1 MEPTYLVYS
10 AVISASAA
18 GIILLMWENYSRQM
32 RRALRWRTKVT
43 KKSIRNYP
51 LLKQIN
57 AAIEKSKKAK
67 MEMELYE
74 AVSFLRN
81 AVILGS
87 GRIQGADS
95 LIEQLTERRGLM
107 SPIFEKMLRLS
118 RQNQQEEAIRYFSEQ
133 VCVPNAPDFSRL
145 LMQWDTID
153 PVMLLE
159 TLLSYQKSI
168 REMRMTVQKRK
179 DELRSDLIYLPVVIN
194 VTLIFLN
201 FIYVAYFI
209 DQKQMLTMLL

>member
-1 MEPTYLVYS
+1 MSPTYLFYTG
-10 AVISASAA
+10 AIAAAAA
-18 GIILLMWENYSRQM
+18 GIVLLQWESYLREV
-32 RRALRWRTKVT
+32 RRAQRWRRKITKRSLWEYPPLIQIGT
-43 KKSIRNYP
+43 AIRKNKK
-51 LLKQIN
+51 
-57 AAIEKSKKAK
+57 EK
-67 MEMELYE
+67 METELYE

-81 AVILGS
+81 AVVLGK
-87 GRIQGADS
+87 GRIQGADG
-95 LIEQLTERRGLM
+95 LIEQLAERRGLL

-118 RQNQQEEAIRYFSEQ
+118 RQNQQEEAIRFFSEN
-133 VCVPNAPDFSRL
+133 VCVPNASDFSRL
-145 LMQWDTID
+145 LMQWDAID